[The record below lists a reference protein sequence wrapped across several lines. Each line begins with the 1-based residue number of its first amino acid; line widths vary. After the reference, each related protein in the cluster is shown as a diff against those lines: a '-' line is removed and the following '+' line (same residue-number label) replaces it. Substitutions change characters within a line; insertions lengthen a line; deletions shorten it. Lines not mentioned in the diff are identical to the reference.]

1 MLAGMKLV
9 VPVLA
14 YRAISPV
21 CGVPPAE
28 FSAHLEALARAG
40 WRSVSVSEL
49 VDFLKSGKPI
59 REKPY
64 AITFDDT
71 YLDNWVYA
79 LPVLR
84 RSGVRAS
91 FGCVSAYL
99 HDGPPRPQ
107 ATGDASSLPALPTSR
122 EAWDLALEE
131 DDYSAF
137 MSRAELRALVAAEGH
152 ELLGHTHTH
161 QLCFASARPGPPSA
175 DAEPY
180 GGVHGIFPEPEGDG
194 LSWPV
199 ASAYACDG
207 FWPGNAIGDGLL
219 HRSTAERI
227 EFCTT
232 EFALNRERIREAAGV
247 EPRALLWPLGV
258 CDAASVQAASLAGF
272 EAAFT
277 DESGPNRPGSDLF
290 RLHRER
296 VESGTPTGEL
306 LRRLDKLVTPSLWQR
321 IFA

>member
-1 MLAGMKLV
+1 MLSQMKLA

-49 VDFLKSGKPI
+49 VDFLKSGKPL

-64 AITFDDT
+64 VITFDDT

-84 RSGVRAS
+84 RSGVRAA

-99 HDGPPRPQ
+99 HDESPRPQ
-107 ATGDASSLPALPTSR
+107 ATGDASTLPALPTSR

-137 MSRAELRALVAAEGH
+137 MSREEVRVLVADEGH
-152 ELLGHTHTH
+152 ELVGHTHTH
-161 QLCFASARPGPPSA
+161 QLCFASARPGAPASDA
-175 DAEPY
+175 DPY
-180 GGVHGIFPEPEGDG
+180 IGVHGIFPEPEEEG
-194 LSWPV
+194 LVYPI
-199 ASAYACDG
+199 ASAYTCDG
-207 FWPGNAIGDGLL
+207 FWPGDALGDGLL
-219 HRSTAERI
+219 RRSTAERI

-232 EFALNRERIREAAGV
+232 EFALNRERLGQAAGV
-247 EPRALLWPLGV
+247 EPRALLWPLGT
-258 CDAASVQAASLAGF
+258 CDDASVQAASLAGF

-277 DESGPNRPGSDLF
+277 NESGPNRPGTDLF

-296 VESGTPTGEL
+296 VESGTPSGEL
-306 LRRLDKLVTPSLWQR
+306 VRRLERLVTPSVWQR
-321 IFA
+321 IFS

>member
-1 MLAGMKLV
+1 MQLV

-28 FSAHLEALARAG
+28 FSAHLEALAQAG

-49 VDFLKSGKPI
+49 IDFLKSGKPI

-84 RSGVRAS
+84 RSGVRAA

-99 HDGPPRPQ
+99 HDEPPRPQ
-107 ATGDASSLPALPTSR
+107 ATGDAASTLPSLPTSR

-137 MSRAELRALVAAEGH
+137 MSRDEVRALVSGEGH
-152 ELLGHTHTH
+152 ELLGHTHTL
-161 QLCFASARPGPPSA
+161 QLCFASTRPGAPSGDA
-175 DAEPY
+175 DPY
-180 GGVHGIFPEPEGDG
+180 IGVHGIFPDPEEDG
-194 LSWPV
+194 LAYPV

-207 FWPGNAIGDGLL
+207 FWPGDALGDGLL
-219 HRSTAERI
+219 RRTTAERI

-232 EFALNRERIREAAGV
+232 EFALNRERILDAVGV
-247 EPRALLWPLGV
+247 EPRALVWPLGA

-277 DESGPNRPGSDLF
+277 NQSGQNRHGCDLF

-296 VESGTPTGEL
+296 VESGTPSGEL
-306 LRRLDKLVTPSLWQR
+306 VRRLERLVTPSLWQR